1 MKHLSIKDSL
11 IIILGAGLFA
21 FGLNYLVI
29 PNHLFEGGIT
39 GVTLI
44 TKYLFNIPVSIMNL
58 VFNVPIFFVGWW
70 VLGNK
75 ALYSSILGTFGVSA
89 WLALFEQLEFT
100 IDLEGDLVIVCL
112 LAGIIMGTG
121 LGIIFNAGG
130 TTGGTDII
138 ARIFNKY
145 TTLSMGRLMLAI
157 DCCVLLLTL
166 IVFKDP
172 RRVAYTLI
180 FVFIISRA
188 IDLIGEGGYA
198 GKGFLIVSQKSH
210 ELAEKINRELERGT
224 TYLKGQ
230 GYYSQQNMDIIY
242 CVVGRSEIKA
252 MKELI
257 HSVDPTAFI
266 TITDAHE
273 ILGEGF
279 TLDEN
284 KQPLQK

>member
-1 MKHLSIKDSL
+1 MKELSIKDSL

-21 FGLNYLVI
+21 FGINYLIV

-39 GVTLI
+39 GITLI
-44 TKYLFNIPVSIMNL
+44 TKYLFNLPVSLMNL
-58 VFNVPIFFVGWW
+58 IFNIPIFIVGWKI
-70 VLGNK
+70 LGRK
-75 ALYSSILGTFGVSA
+75 SLYSSLLGTLSVSA
-89 WLALFEQLEFT
+89 WLALFERLHFT
-100 IDLEGDLVIVCL
+100 IDLKGDLIIVSL
-112 LAGIIMGTG
+112 LAGIVMGAG

-130 TTGGTDII
+130 TTGGSDII

-145 TTLSMGRLMLAI
+145 TTISMGKLMLII
-157 DCCVLLLTL
+157 DSCVLVLTL

-172 RRVAYTLI
+172 RTVAYTLI
-180 FVFIISRA
+180 FVYIVSHA

-198 GKGFLIVSQKSH
+198 GKGFLIVTHNSQL
-210 ELAEKINRELERGT
+210 LAKRINDDLGRGV

-230 GYYSQQNMDIIY
+230 GYYSQEHLDIIY

-257 HSVDPTAFI
+257 HAIDPTAFI

-284 KQPLQK
+284 KQPMNR

>member
-11 IIILGAGLFA
+11 IIIFGAGLFA
-21 FGLNYLVI
+21 FGLNYLLV

-44 TKYLFNIPVSIMNL
+44 TKYLFNVPVSMMNL
-58 VFNVPIFFVGWW
+58 VLNIPIFVLGWW
-70 VLGNK
+70 VLGSK
-75 ALYSSILGTFGVSA
+75 SLYSSLLGTISVSA
-89 WLALFEQLEFT
+89 WLTLFEHSPFI
-100 IDLEGDLVIVCL
+100 IDLEGDLIIVCL
-112 LAGIIMGTG
+112 LAGVLMGAG

-138 ARIFNKY
+138 ARILNKY
-145 TTLSMGRLMLAI
+145 TSFSMGRLMLMI
-157 DCCVLLLTL
+157 DSCVLLMTL
-166 IVFKDP
+166 VVFKDP
-172 RRVAYTLI
+172 RKVAYTLI
-180 FVFIISRA
+180 FVFIVSRV
-188 IDLIGEGGYA
+188 IDLIGDGGYA
-198 GKGFLIVSQKSH
+198 GKGFLIVTQQSH
-210 ELAEKINRELERGT
+210 ELAQKINDELERGV

-230 GYYSQQNMDIIY
+230 GYYSKQNIDIVY

-266 TITDAHE
+266 TITNAHE

-284 KQPLQK
+284 KQPIKK

>member
-21 FGLNYLVI
+21 FGLNYLLV
-29 PNHLFEGGIT
+29 PNRLYEGGIT

-44 TKYLFNIPVSIMNL
+44 TKYLFNVPISMMNL
-58 VFNVPIFFVGWW
+58 VFNIPIFIIGWW
-70 VLGNK
+70 ILGRK
-75 ALYSSILGTFGVSA
+75 SLYSSLLGTLSVSA
-89 WLALFEQLEFT
+89 WLAVFERTHFV
-100 IDLEGDLVIVCL
+100 IDLEGDLIIVCL
-112 LAGIIMGTG
+112 LAGVIMGTG

-145 TTLSMGRLMLAI
+145 TTFSMGRLMLMI
-157 DCCVLLLTL
+157 DSCVLLLTL
-166 IVFKDP
+166 LVFKDP
-172 RRVAYTLI
+172 RKVAYTLV
-180 FVFIISRA
+180 FVFIVSRV
-188 IDLIGEGGYA
+188 IDLIGDGGYA
-198 GKGFLIVSQKSH
+198 GKGFLIVTQKSH
-210 ELAEKINRELERGT
+210 EMAEKINDELERGV

-230 GYYSQQNMDIIY
+230 GYYSQKEMDIVY

-257 HSVDPTAFI
+257 HTVDPTAFI
-266 TITDAHE
+266 TITNAHE

-279 TLDEN
+279 TLDEH
-284 KQPLQK
+284 KQPLKK

>member
-1 MKHLSIKDSL
+1 MKHISIKDSL

-44 TKYLFNIPVSIMNL
+44 TKYLFNLPVSIMNL
-58 VFNVPIFFVGWW
+58 VFNVPIFVVGWW
-70 VLGNK
+70 ILGNK
-75 ALYSSILGTFGVSA
+75 ALYSSILGTFSVSIWMA
-89 WLALFEQLEFT
+89 IFEGWHFT
-100 IDLEGDLVIVCL
+100 IDLQGDLIIVCL
-112 LAGIIMGTG
+112 LAGIIMGAG

-145 TTLSMGRLMLAI
+145 TTVSMGKLMLAI

-172 RRVAYTLI
+172 RKVAYTLI
-180 FVFIISRA
+180 FVFIISRV

-198 GKGFLIVSQKSH
+198 GKGFIIVSQKSH
-210 ELAEKINRELERGT
+210 ELARRINDELERGT

-230 GYYSQQNMDIIY
+230 GYYSQKDIDIIY

-252 MKELI
+252 MKQLI

-284 KQPLQK
+284 KQPIKK